1 MRFLGF
7 GSLLLGVSVIVSA
20 CDRKPTPQEA
30 ELLLAKAY
38 KHASVSFNCQE
49 GERDWL
55 YICYVTQH
63 PTSSGMKTPPVR
75 RAGVKSMGR
84 ITVTRFLPIRCFPI
98 RDRYHRKTSRKPGR
112 RPICPGGKPST
123 TRATVN
129 RSA

>member
-7 GSLLLGVSVIVSA
+7 GSLLLGVSAIVSA

-75 RAGVKSMGR
+75 RAGVKSMGTYHGDP
-84 ITVTRFLPIRCFPI
+84 ILAYKVLPDQGPVPSQ
-98 RDRYHRKTSRKPGR
+98 DEQEAWEKADLSRRQAEHDARNSK
-112 RPICPGGKPST
+112 
-123 TRATVN
+123 
-129 RSA
+129 